1 MTEAGGEE
9 RRTSHLCPR
18 PKNSRSLS
26 FSPCGTSGKESSCRS
41 WRHKRCSSI
50 PGLERSLEEGMATT
64 PVFLPGESHGQRSLV
79 GYSPQVTK
87 MWARLKLLSTHV
99 RSLDSSDGSCC
110 SQWRRHQ
117 ISFMNWLPGSYK
129 RRSKRE
135 REQWHTPARFF
146 SVWKRADLG
155 LEAFQFM
162 DDQVA
167 ANPPSGAPWLL
178 LEPSDSPPRK
188 QTHPQSPGF
197 RPLTEALR
205 DQ

>member
-1 MTEAGGEE
+1 MRKEGQVISVPDPRIPGPCPFPHVALVVKNPPAEAGDI
-9 RRTSHLCPR
+9 RDAV
-18 PKNSRSLS
+18 RSLGWKD
-26 FSPCGTSGKESSCRS
+26 P
-41 WRHKRCSSI
+41 WRKAWQ
-50 PGLERSLEEGMATT
+50 PT

-87 MWARLKLLSTHV
+87 MWARMKLLSTHV

-129 RRSKRE
+129 KRSKRE